1 MAPKKHV
8 ISGVCYISLSRDW
21 LSSFSFLNFHEDYYV
36 VLTRERK
43 RDGPRHSTTTF
54 SEIVAVAETSSKC

>member
-1 MAPKKHV
+1 MFATFHFLV
-8 ISGVCYISLSRDW
+8 IGWAALA
-21 LSSFSFLNFHEDYYV
+21 FLNFHEDYQV